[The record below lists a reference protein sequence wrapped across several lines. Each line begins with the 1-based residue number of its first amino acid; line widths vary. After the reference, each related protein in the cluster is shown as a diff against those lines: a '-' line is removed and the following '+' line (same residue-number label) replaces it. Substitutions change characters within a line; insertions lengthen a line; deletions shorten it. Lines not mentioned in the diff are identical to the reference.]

1 MGLQVPHTV
10 LYSSARMPCVYQGN
24 ESVPRVL
31 NTCKKACIQFQHLL
45 KVVYIQIYSNCCTN
59 ITTTGASGFGGG
71 APGATTGASGFGV
84 CDNSL
89 YHIAFVIIA
98 EIL

>member
-1 MGLQVPHTV
+1 
-10 LYSSARMPCVYQGN
+10 MPCVYQGN

-31 NTCKKACIQFQHLL
+31 NMFQHLL